1 MPIYAIE
8 DRVPTIAAD
17 AYVHP
22 DAVIIGDVRLGEEAS
37 AWPCSVLTQ
46 PEGWID
52 EPMQAYLG
60 SGRRFRAELR
70 RIG

>member
-1 MPIYAIE
+1 MPIYALGDIE
-8 DRVPTIAAD
+8 PEIHPA

-52 EPMQAYLG
+52 EPMQAYLE